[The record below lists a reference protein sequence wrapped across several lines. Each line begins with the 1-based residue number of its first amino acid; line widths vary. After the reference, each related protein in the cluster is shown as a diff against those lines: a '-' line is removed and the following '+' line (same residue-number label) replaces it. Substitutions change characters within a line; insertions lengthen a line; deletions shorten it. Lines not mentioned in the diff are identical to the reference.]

1 VSLKTLHDGKKT
13 NNTFEFTAKNAI
25 VFTYFGLCDKN
36 IILLSKVTA
45 KAKCF
50 CHKMEITE
58 K

>member
-1 VSLKTLHDGKKT
+1 MSLKTLYDGKKLT
-13 NNTFEFTAKNAI
+13 THLNSLQKTLL
-25 VFTYFGLCDKN
+25 GLLTLVCVIKK